1 MRALKIVLLPATK
14 FQMSKVTPYKT
25 SNLSKK
31 EQVAQMFDNISGNY
45 DFLNHF
51 LSLGIDK
58 GWRKK
63 VVKIAGQVPHQN
75 ILDVA
80 TGTADLA
87 IALAKLSPKKI
98 DGVDISAGMLRVGD
112 EKIKK
117 QNLQQVIQLTQG
129 DSENLPFET
138 ASFDVVTV
146 AFGVRN
152 FENLDQG
159 LAEIYRVIKPGGKI
173 IVLEFSQPTS
183 FPFKQVYRFYFKHVL
198 PRLGKWVSKDASAYT
213 YLPESVDAF
222 PYGQAFLDRLKLAG
236 FAKEKATPLTF
247 GISSIYEGSK

>member
-1 MRALKIVLLPATK
+1 
-14 FQMSKVTPYKT
+14 MSKVTPYKT
-25 SNLSKK
+25 STLSKK

-63 VVKIAGQVPHQN
+63 VVKIAGQVAHQN

-87 IALAKLSPKKI
+87 IALAKLNPTKI

-117 QNLQQVIQLTQG
+117 LNLQNLIQLTQG
-129 DSENLPFET
+129 DSENLPFQT

-152 FENLDQG
+152 FENLDKG

-222 PYGQAFLDRLKLAG
+222 PYGQAFLDRLKQAG
-236 FAKEKATPLTF
+236 FAQEKATPLTF